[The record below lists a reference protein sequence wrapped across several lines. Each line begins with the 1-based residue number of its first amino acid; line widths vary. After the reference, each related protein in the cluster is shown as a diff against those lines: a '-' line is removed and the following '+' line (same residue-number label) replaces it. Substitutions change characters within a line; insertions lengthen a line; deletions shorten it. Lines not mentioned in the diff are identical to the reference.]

1 MLDFKNQ
8 SSIVNILGAL
18 LIIFVLLYILQCIV
32 LSFQKDY
39 FLSTDYTVDCTTGL
53 ISPTGSAAVIPTAS
67 QTKTQLLKGESPRY
81 EFLNGNIVDTRRNYA
96 KVGTIPSACS
106 TYEFNDDGVWGPAS
120 SRDTRGSTYNYI
132 ESESPLLDSQMTDA
146 QQLDW
151 LNSIYNT
158 NEVTSTAGGSTTT
171 SSGTRRLTGISPN
184 TGGRGSTTGTT
195 GTGTTG
201 TGTTGTGTTTRT
213 TGTGT
218 TGTGTTGTGTTT
230 GTTGRGT
237 TTGTTAGSGTGTSLT
252 YVANAGLK
260 PALSTCKQYYNVGW
274 H

>member
-18 LIIFVLLYILQCIV
+18 LIIFVLLYILQYIV
-32 LSFQKDY
+32 MSFQTDY

-53 ISPTGSAAVIPTAS
+53 IKPTGSAAVIPTAS
-67 QTKTQLLKGESPRY
+67 QTKTQILKGESPRY

-96 KVGTIPSACS
+96 KVGTIPSTCS
-106 TYEFNDDGVWGPAS
+106 TYEFNDEGVWGPAS

-184 TGGRGSTTGTT
+184 TGGSGRSGRSGSTTGTT

-201 TGTTGTGTTTRT
+201 TGTTGTGTT
-213 TGTGT
+213 
-218 TGTGTTGTGTTT
+218 GTGTTGTGTTT
-230 GTTGRGT
+230 GTTGTG
-237 TTGTTAGSGTGTSLT
+237 TTGTGAAAGSGTGTSLN
-252 YVANAGLK
+252 YVSNAGLK

>member
-8 SSIVNILGAL
+8 SSVVNILGAL
-18 LIIFVLLYILQCIV
+18 LIIFVLLLILRYIV
-32 LSFQKDY
+32 MSFQKDY

-106 TYEFNDDGVWGPAS
+106 TYEFNDEGVWGPAS

-158 NEVTSTAGGSTTT
+158 NEITSTAGGSTTT

-184 TGGRGSTTGTT
+184 TGGSGRSGSTTGTT

-201 TGTTGTGTTTRT
+201 TGTTGTGTTGTGTTTGT

-218 TGTGTTGTGTTT
+218 TGTGTTGTGAA
-230 GTTGRGT
+230 
-237 TTGTTAGSGTGTSLT
+237 AGSGTGTSLT

>member
-18 LIIFVLLYILQCIV
+18 LIIFVLLYILQCII

-106 TYEFNDDGVWGPAS
+106 TYEFNDDGVWGPAY

-132 ESESPLLDSQMTDA
+132 ESDSPLLDSQMTDA

-201 TGTTGTGTTTRT
+201 TGTTGTGTT
-213 TGTGT
+213 
-218 TGTGTTGTGTTT
+218 GTGTTT